1 MNVQVISDAAGRIV
15 WASPALPGSAHD
27 LGAARSHGII
37 DALTSADVMTFA
49 DNGYQGA
56 YGSLRTPLKR
66 RRFRPKLS
74 RRQKAVN
81 RAHAK
86 IRARGERAI
95 ATLKTWKILAKLRC
109 CPRRA
114 TATVQAILVLHD
126 VETNRYAG

>member
-1 MNVQVISDAAGRIV
+1 
-15 WASPALPGSAHD
+15 
-27 LGAARSHGII
+27 
-37 DALTSADVMTFA
+37 MTFA
-49 DNGYQGA
+49 DKGYQGA
-56 YGSLRTPLKR
+56 RGSVRTPFKR

-95 ATLKTWKILAKLRC
+95 ATLKTWKLLVKLRC

-114 TATVQAILVLHD
+114 TAIVQAILVLHG
-126 VETNRYAG
+126 VEANRYAR